1 MWRAAARAATARL
14 LQRLAVR
21 RVGGL
26 PRRRGEE
33 RMEEQELEPFARI
46 SAEEAK
52 KLIDQ
57 GAVRLVDVREPNE
70 WERDHLANATLLPL
84 AKLMQSPGALT
95 EDNVIF
101 YCEMGQRSA
110 VACEFAASVGLE
122 HVYNLEGGMT
132 A

>member
-1 MWRAAARAATARL
+1 
-14 LQRLAVR
+14 
-21 RVGGL
+21 
-26 PRRRGEE
+26 
-33 RMEEQELEPFARI
+33 MEEQELEPFARI

-57 GAVRLVDVREPNE
+57 GAVKLIDVREPNE
-70 WERDHLANATLLPL
+70 WERDHLANATLIPL
-84 AKLMQSPGALT
+84 AKLMQQPGALT

-122 HVYNLEGGMT
+122 RVYNLEGGMT
-132 A
+132 AWRQLGYPVEK

>member
-1 MWRAAARAATARL
+1 
-14 LQRLAVR
+14 
-21 RVGGL
+21 
-26 PRRRGEE
+26 
-33 RMEEQELEPFARI
+33 MEEQEQEPFARI

-95 EDNVIF
+95 EDNVLF

-110 VACEFAASVGLE
+110 VACEFAASMGLE
-122 HVYNLEGGMT
+122 KLYNLEGGMQAWRQQGYPVT
-132 A
+132 Q

>member
-1 MWRAAARAATARL
+1 M
-14 LQRLAVR
+14 QRLWWRGIA
-21 RVGGL
+21 
-26 PRRRGEE
+26 PRGEE

-46 SAEEAK
+46 SAQDAK
-52 KLIDQ
+52 KLIDS
-57 GAVRLVDVREPNE
+57 GAVKLVDVREPNE

-84 AKLMQSPGALT
+84 AKLMQQPGALT

-132 A
+132 AWRQLGYPVEK

>member
-1 MWRAAARAATARL
+1 
-14 LQRLAVR
+14 
-21 RVGGL
+21 
-26 PRRRGEE
+26 
-33 RMEEQELEPFARI
+33 MEEQEQEPFARI

-57 GAVRLVDVREPNE
+57 GAVKLVDVREPNE
-70 WERDHLANATLLPL
+70 WERDHLANATLIPL
-84 AKLMQSPGALT
+84 GKLMQQPGALT

-122 HVYNLEGGMT
+122 RVYNLEGGMT
-132 A
+132 AWRQLGYPVEK